1 MADEKDY
8 KKTLNLPHTDFAM
21 KAKLTEMEP
30 AMLRKWED
38 AGLYGKIIASR
49 RGRRTFVLHD
59 GPPYANGHIHLGT
72 AMNKILKDFIV
83 KSKTMKGYLAPYVPG
98 WDCHGLPIEIHVD
111 RLLGEKKKTL
121 SLTAFREEC
130 KAYALKFIDIQR
142 EDFKRLGVF
151 GEWTE
156 PYLTMN
162 PSYEAD
168 ILRCLAAFL
177 RTGTCTRGNGRSIG
191 ARPAGRPWPKPK
203 SFTRTRRRPRST
215 SGFRSFRTWGPWL
228 RP

>member
-98 WDCHGLPIEIHVD
+98 WDCHGLPIEA
-111 RLLGEKKKTL
+111 LAQEALGISGAHEIRQL
-121 SLTAFREEC
+121 GVTAFREA

-162 PSYEAD
+162 PSC
-168 ILRCLAAFL
+168 R
-177 RTGTCTRGNGRSIG
+177 RTSSVVS
-191 ARPAGRPWPKPK
+191 P
-203 SFTRTRRRPRST
+203 SF
-215 SGFRSFRTWGPWL
+215 
-228 RP
+228 